1 MKIKESAE
9 NYLETILILSKKNI
23 AVRSIDIA
31 NEMNFTK
38 ASVSVAMKRLR
49 EDGYINM
56 DDDRM
61 ITLTQ
66 KGKDIASMVYERHQ
80 IIAKILIALG
90 VDEATAYEDSCKIEH
105 DLSQKSFEKIKEFY
119 ENYKNNTWYFV
130 YKNIFHF

>member
-1 MKIKESAE
+1 MEIKESAE
-9 NYLETILILSKKNI
+9 NYLETILVLSQKNA

-38 ASVSVAMKRLR
+38 ASVSIAMKRLR

-56 DDDRM
+56 DDDRL

-119 ENYKNNTWYFV
+119 ENYKNIT
-130 YKNIFHF
+130 

>member
-1 MKIKESAE
+1 MEIKESAE
-9 NYLETILILSKKNI
+9 NYLETILVLSQKNA

-38 ASVSVAMKRLR
+38 ASISIAMKRLR

-90 VDEATAYEDSCKIEH
+90 VDESTAYEDSCKIEH

-119 ENYKNNTWYFV
+119 ENYKNIT
-130 YKNIFHF
+130 

>member
-119 ENYKNNTWYFV
+119 ENYKNIT
-130 YKNIFHF
+130 